1 MHFRK
6 QFKEEATKRFID
18 QIKHQKIQEAL
29 DNTRVKEND
38 TNKRIVDRTK
48 IKRKLLIIQKSFLKL

>member
-18 QIKHQKIQEAL
+18 QTKHQKIQEAL
-29 DNTRVKEND
+29 DNTRGM
-38 TNKRIVDRTK
+38 
-48 IKRKLLIIQKSFLKL
+48 IQINVL